1 MDYSTQN
8 KFDSGRTVWVIVAL
22 TIFNYMFDYTSNVEF
37 EYTKM
42 YQRSA
47 VGGGEDQLICADS
60 VARVNTGN
68 RNCTCERLLLCRYR

>member
-1 MDYSTQN
+1 MQIN
-8 KFDSGRTVWVIVAL
+8 FDSGRTIWVIMAI

-42 YQRSA
+42 YQRLA

-60 VARVNTGN
+60 VARVTPETGTA
-68 RNCTCERLLLCRYR
+68 RVSDCCFAATGSS